1 MLTGDK
7 GETALEI
14 GLRCGMYEN
23 ETTHMLEIADT
34 EKRLLARTLKD
45 YV

>member
-14 GLRCGMYEN
+14 GFSCGLFEREN
-23 ETTHMLEIADT
+23 FAVYLVEEDEQDL
-34 EKRLLARTLKD
+34 
-45 YV
+45 